1 MCPAPFP
8 LRLPGGSGRGK
19 RGPRRAKGFVPLSVT
34 PPSPARPPQGR
45 PTALSAYP
53 LLAGTMLLWGG
64 NVVASKWAVGEVSPQ
79 VLTCLRWAIACLV
92 LALPARAGLVAEW
105 GRLKAHWLYVL
116 LMGAC
121 GYTLYAS
128 LFYAAGLYTTG
139 INIALF
145 QGAIPVLVIL
155 INYAVHRVAVSGA
168 QALGVVVT
176 LAGAVVA
183 ATHGDWRV
191 LTHFGFNRGDVL
203 MLVACLLYAGYAVAL
218 TARPKVS
225 GLTFFTA
232 MALAAF
238 LTSLPPLVAEWTLG
252 HTIWPTPRGWL
263 VVAFVA
269 LGPSLAAQLGFMR
282 GVELIGP
289 NRAGLFVNL
298 VPIFGAG
305 LAVLFLGEPFRWND
319 ALALALVIGGIAI
332 AERLGRRR

>member
-1 MCPAPFP
+1 MSCALGPCPLGPD
-8 LRLPGGSGRGK
+8 GGRGAFAARK
-19 RGPRRAKGFVPLSVT
+19 APDPLSVT
-34 PPSPARPPQGR
+34 PPSPARPPQDR
-45 PTALSAYP
+45 SAALSAYP
-53 LLAGTMLLWGG
+53 ILALTMLLWGG
-64 NVVASKWAVGEVSPQ
+64 NVVAGKSAVGEVSPQ
-79 VLTCLRWAIACLV
+79 VLTCLRWALACLV
-92 LALPARAGLVAEW
+92 LVLPARAGLRPEW
-105 GRLKAHWLYVL
+105 GTLKAHWRYVL

-145 QGAIPVLVIL
+145 QGSIPVLVIL
-155 INYAVHRVAVSGA
+155 INYAVHRVAVSRA
-168 QALGVVVT
+168 QAIGVVVT

-191 LTHFGFNRGDVL
+191 LTQFGFNRGDLL
-203 MLVACLLYAGYAVAL
+203 MLGACLLYAGYAVAL
-218 TARPKVS
+218 GARPKVS
-225 GLTFFTA
+225 GLTFFSA

-238 LTSLPPLVAEWTLG
+238 LTSLPPLAAEWWLG
-252 HTIWPTPRGWL
+252 HTVWPTPRGWL
-263 VVAFVA
+263 IVAFVA
-269 LGPSLAAQLGFMR
+269 LGPTLAAQLGFMR

-319 ALALALVIGGIAI
+319 ALALGLVLGGIAI

>member
-1 MCPAPFP
+1 MRAPP
-8 LRLPGGSGRGK
+8 LSARPERGK
-19 RGPRRAKGFVPLSVT
+19 RGPANGDTPGFVSVT
-34 PPSPARPPQGR
+34 PPASPAPHRPAP
-45 PTALSAYP
+45 LSAYP
-53 LLAGTMLLWGG
+53 LLVGTMLLWGG
-64 NVVASKWAVGEVSPQ
+64 NVVAGKWAVGEVSPQ
-79 VLTCLRWAIACLV
+79 VLTCLRWAIVCVV
-92 LALPARAGLVAEW
+92 LALPARPGLVAEW
-105 GRLKAHWLYVL
+105 GRLKPHWAYVL

-128 LFYAAGLYTTG
+128 LFYAAGGFTTG

-155 INYAVHRVAVSGA
+155 INYAVHRVAVTGA
-168 QALGVVVT
+168 QALGVAVT
-176 LAGAVVA
+176 LAGAMVA

-203 MLVACLLYAGYAVAL
+203 MLGACLFYAGYTVAL
-218 TARPKVS
+218 SARPKVS

-238 LTSLPPLVAEWTLG
+238 LTALPPLAAEWALG
-252 HTIWPTPRGWL
+252 HTVWPTPTGWL
-263 VVAFVA
+263 IVAFVA
-269 LGPSLAAQLGFMR
+269 LGPSLVAQLAFMR

-305 LAVLFLGEPFRWND
+305 LAILLVGEPFRWND

>member
-1 MCPAPFP
+1 MRATLVRGAGAGEEGPAPNEN
-8 LRLPGGSGRGK
+8 PGPSRVTHPASPA
-19 RGPRRAKGFVPLSVT
+19 PRR
-34 PPSPARPPQGR
+34 PASF
-45 PTALSAYP
+45 AAYP
-53 LLAGTMLLWGG
+53 LLVGTMLLWGG
-64 NVVASKWAVGEVSPQ
+64 NVVAGKWAVGEVSPQ
-79 VLTCLRWAIACLV
+79 VLTCLRWAVACLV
-92 LALPARAGLVAEW
+92 LAVPARAGFVAEW
-105 GRLKAHWLYVL
+105 GRLKPHWPYVL

-155 INYAVHRVAVSGA
+155 INYAVHRVAVGGA
-168 QALGVVVT
+168 QALGVAVT

-203 MLVACLLYAGYAVAL
+203 MLAACLLYAGYTVAL
-218 TARPKVS
+218 AARPKVS

-238 LTSLPPLVAEWTLG
+238 VTALPPLAAEWALG
-252 HTIWPTPRGWL
+252 HTIWPTPKGWL
-263 VVAFVA
+263 IVAFVA
-269 LGPSLAAQLGFMR
+269 LGPSLVAQLAFMR

-305 LAVLFLGEPFRWND
+305 LAILLVGEPFRWND
-319 ALALALVIGGIAI
+319 ALALGLVIGGIAI

>member
-1 MCPAPFP
+1 M
-8 LRLPGGSGRGK
+8 R
-19 RGPRRAKGFVPLSVT
+19 VT
-34 PPSPARPPQGR
+34 PPSPARPAGSP
-45 PTALSAYP
+45 PSALAAYP
-53 LLAGTMLLWGG
+53 ILAGTMLLWGG
-64 NVVASKWAVGEVSPQ
+64 NVVAGKWAVGEVSPQ
-79 VLTCLRWAIACLV
+79 VLTCLRWAFACLV
-92 LALPARAGLVAEW
+92 LALPARAGLRAEW
-105 GRLKAHWLYVL
+105 GRLRPHWPYVL

-145 QGAIPVLVIL
+145 QGSIPVLVIL
-155 INYAVHRVAVSGA
+155 INYGVHRVAVGGA
-168 QALGVVVT
+168 QALGVAVT

-191 LTHFGFNRGDVL
+191 LTHFGFNLGDVL
-203 MLVACLLYAGYAVAL
+203 MLAACLFYAGYTVAL
-218 TARPKVS
+218 GARPKVS

-238 LTSLPPLVAEWTLG
+238 LTALPPLAAEWALG
-252 HTIWPTPRGWL
+252 HTIWPTPKGWL
-263 VVAFVA
+263 IVAFVA
-269 LGPSLAAQLGFMR
+269 LGPSLLAQLGFMR

-289 NRAGLFVNL
+289 NRAGLFVNF

-305 LAVLFLGEPFRWND
+305 LAVVFLGEPFRWND
-319 ALALALVIGGIAI
+319 ALALGLVIGGIAI